1 MTKFFK
7 IKEKSY
13 FAVIFEHI
21 LSFLPEGNFLL
32 KNPAKYN
39 CRGPPAFKCKRY
51 RVDWPSNQKSF
62 HHYQHTKIIQSICS
76 IYQIKSPKK
85 NPAKYNCRGPPTFKC
100 KRYRVDWLSTQKL
113 FHHYQHTKIIHSICS
128 IHQIKSHDLQVP

>member
-13 FAVIFEHI
+13 FVVIFEHI
-21 LSFLPEGNFLL
+21 LSFLPEGNFFL

-85 NPAKYNCRGPPTFKC
+85 IQ
-100 KRYRVDWLSTQKL
+100 LSTIAEVP
-113 FHHYQHTKIIHSICS
+113 QHLNVKDTE
-128 IHQIKSHDLQVP
+128 